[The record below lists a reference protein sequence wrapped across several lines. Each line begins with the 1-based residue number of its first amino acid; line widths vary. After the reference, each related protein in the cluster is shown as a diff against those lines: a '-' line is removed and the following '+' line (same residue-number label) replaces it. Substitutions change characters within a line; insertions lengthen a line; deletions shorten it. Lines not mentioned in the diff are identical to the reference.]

1 MPLNE
6 LLGIYFKGRTYRLR
20 GKNPSDR
27 DQALLDSNSKSLDA
41 ELDKHSCKMFDIV
54 SDMAALLSKMDPTEF
69 QRKGFTQDA
78 HRPIDDLRLGVAKL
92 RLPEPEK
99 VIEQAVFTWLYP
111 EGNCERLA
119 KKQGG
124 WMKQP
129 DYNREANKYIDVL
142 KTSLK
147 DESTRRGLCVV
158 FVNVGNN
165 CCRKRLSS
173 ASPVGTVKTADVS
186 TPIAPND
193 DGSSG
198 PSRTVKP
205 DDAPTSKP
213 AEVFPPTHPPRAAW
227 TWLPPDSNLPSPRQ
241 DEWTN
246 RVDGFGREKDVLGG
260 GCFISASARGR
271 GHKQDGLYCDDSSSF
286 FHAGCWRV
294 VVASDGAGSAKF
306 SRIGSQVVCDS
317 VKKELEH
324 VLLDFRMPELSEHE
338 LKLLAAE
345 PGGQDSIKPVLEAFQ
360 KGFSAARE
368 GIVDWV
374 ERTNSAGP
382 ESPERQY
389 INRCLRG
396 TQAEASRFDPSDSNA
411 PLLVVESDCNS
422 TLLVAASTT
431 VKYRKADGS
440 IHDLEMV
447 VSCAIGDGMIAV
459 FRKPQSA
466 SKPGS
471 DSLATPLMKPDT
483 GQYAGQTEFVS
494 RTTSDPSSVRERF
507 RVGFFG
513 SPEDVVAVVAMT
525 DGIADD
531 YYEGKGLERL
541 YCDLVLNGILE
552 LPASS
557 DSVLKER
564 DWAEKKLAQRADE
577 AARSANKLAGEVNDK
592 VEPAEQYRK
601 KLQLEQFTVNA
612 SYRALSSLVKQEQV
626 FGKAES
632 NTKPPTV
639 GILYASRVL
648 DRLDLT
654 AEALLQRPGLLKALL
669 QQAAPAVTQTT
680 DPPLSGR
687 LTASPAE
694 RLFRWIDSYIVKGS
708 FDDRTMVAF
717 ISGTHP

>member
-1 MPLNE
+1 VFLKE
-6 LLGIYFKGRTYRLR
+6 RLETYFRGRTDHLLGKKPRASDQTVMD
-20 GKNPSDR
+20 NPSKG
-27 DQALLDSNSKSLDA
+27 LIE
-41 ELDKHSCKMFDIV
+41 ELAKEGRCKIYDIV
-54 SDMAALLSKMDPTEF
+54 IDMAALLSKMDSTEM
-69 QRKGFTQDA
+69 QRKGFTQDTK
-78 HRPIDDLRLGVAKL
+78 RNFDDLRMRVSKL
-92 RLPEPEK
+92 HLPERER
-99 VIEQAVFTWLYP
+99 VVEQAVFKWLHDDA
-111 EGNCERLA
+111 NCDRFA
-119 KKQGG
+119 KRQSG

-129 DYNREANKYIDVL
+129 DCDRDAAKFIDVL
-142 KTSLK
+142 IHFLK
-147 DESTRRGLCVV
+147 DPPFFNACSTV
-158 FVNVGNN
+158 FVNVALECG
-165 CCRKRLSS
+165 KRLPS
-173 ASPVGTVKTADVS
+173 ASPMGTVKTADVS

-213 AEVFPPTHPPRAAW
+213 AGVFPPTHPPLAAW
-227 TWLPPDSNLPSPRQ
+227 TWLPPDPNLPSPRQ
-241 DEWTN
+241 EEWTH
-246 RVDGFGREKDVLGG
+246 RVDGFPRKEDVPNG

-294 VVASDGAGSAKF
+294 VIASDGAGSAKF
-306 SRIGSQVVCDS
+306 SRSGSQVACDS
-317 VKKELEH
+317 VKKELGH
-324 VLLDFRMPELSEHE
+324 FFKHFMMPELSEHA
-338 LKLLAAE
+338 LKLLEAE

-360 KGFSAARE
+360 KGFSAARQ

-374 ERTNSAGP
+374 KRTNSAGP

-396 TQAEASRFDPSDSNA
+396 TQAEASRFDTSDSNA

-431 VKYRKADGS
+431 VKHRKADGS
-440 IHDLEMV
+440 IHELAMV

-466 SKPGS
+466 SKSGS
-471 DSLATPLMKPDT
+471 ESLATPLMKPDT

-513 SPEDVVAVVAMT
+513 RPEDVVAVVAMT

-531 YYEGKGLERL
+531 YYEKKGLERL
-541 YCDLVLNGILE
+541 YCDLVLNRILE

-564 DWAEKKLAQRADE
+564 EWAEKKLAQRADE
-577 AARSANKLAGEVNDK
+577 AKISAIKLLKERNDK
-592 VEPAEQYRK
+592 VEPAEKYRK
-601 KLQLEQFTVNA
+601 QLQYKQLKVNA
-612 SYRALSSLVKQEQV
+612 SYRVLSSLVKQEQV

-639 GILYASRVL
+639 RILYAGLVL

-654 AEALLQRPGLLKALL
+654 AQELLQRPGLLKALL

-680 DPPLSGR
+680 DLPLS
-687 LTASPAE
+687 E